1 VHVQLSGRN
10 TEPVVRIGNPLIR
23 ITGLRK
29 SFAGTQAV
37 KDVSLELQP
46 GEIRALCGHNGAGK
60 STVIKMIS
68 GQLQPDAG
76 EIQIDGEPVRLR
88 SRRQAQRAGIAL
100 VDQELS
106 VVPDLTIAENLA
118 LGDVGASVVVRP
130 RAQRRRSR
138 ELLDTVGLGRLDPD
152 DLLSSLSIGERQ
164 LVEIARALGQG
175 PRLVVLDEPTATL
188 NDSESELVYEGVRRI
203 AATGC
208 AVVFVSHRLREVL
221 QLCGTVT
228 VLRDGALVATTPA
241 AELTVDTLIEQ
252 MLGEQVTVPQ
262 AAETFDGSIDHA
274 LVVRALSVPGS
285 VSGFEL
291 EAFPGRVY
299 GLAGQVGSGTS
310 DVLRALAGLHPA
322 AVGEVL
328 LRGRRAPLGRPR
340 SSARAGIAFVS
351 NDRKEEG
358 LFLGM
363 PVWLNLVA
371 TRLRDLDV
379 AGFRAVG
386 RERAAASR
394 LRTAAGVVAGAGARV
409 RELSGGNQQKVFV
422 GRTLERP
429 GTHVLLVDEPTRGV
443 DIGGRAAIHDLIRSA
458 AADGLV
464 VVFTSTETEELRE
477 LADVIVTMRDGARVG
492 YHASPPTTS
501 VILRE
506 TTHDEGALS

>member
-1 VHVQLSGRN
+1 MHVQLSGRN

-76 EIQIDGEPVRLR
+76 EIRIDGEPVRLR

-118 LGDVGASVVVRP
+118 LGDVGASVVVHP

-152 DLLSSLSIGERQ
+152 ELLSSLSIGERQ

-241 AELTVDTLIEQ
+241 AELTVDKQTRQ
-252 MLGEQVTVPQ
+252 GETKLVGDPT
-262 AAETFDGSIDHA
+262 ATKIDLDPA
-274 LVVRALSVPGS
+274 PIKGTAIPPFVKVRACID
-285 VSGFEL
+285 E
-291 EAFPGRVY
+291 
-299 GLAGQVGSGTS
+299 SGTHLVNAS
-310 DVLRALAGLHPA
+310 GTKIKGSEGKGP
-322 AVGEVL
+322 
-328 LRGRRAPLGRPR
+328 RP
-340 SSARAGIAFVS
+340 VS
-351 NDRKEEG
+351 
-358 LFLGM
+358 F
-363 PVWLNLVA
+363 
-371 TRLRDLDV
+371 
-379 AGFRAVG
+379 
-386 RERAAASR
+386 
-394 LRTAAGVVAGAGARV
+394 
-409 RELSGGNQQKVFV
+409 
-422 GRTLERP
+422 
-429 GTHVLLVDEPTRGV
+429 HVLNRSWPNTDTWRIAWQE
-443 DIGGRAAIHDLIRSA
+443 DIKGSC
-458 AADGLV
+458 
-464 VVFTSTETEELRE
+464 
-477 LADVIVTMRDGARVG
+477 
-492 YHASPPTTS
+492 
-501 VILRE
+501 
-506 TTHDEGALS
+506 